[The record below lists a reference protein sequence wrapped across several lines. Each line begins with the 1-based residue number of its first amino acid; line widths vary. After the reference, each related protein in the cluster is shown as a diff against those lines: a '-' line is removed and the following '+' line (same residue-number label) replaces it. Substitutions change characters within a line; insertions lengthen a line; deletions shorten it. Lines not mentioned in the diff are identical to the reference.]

1 MGIRPLRLAAPA
13 MLAGTLLLAV
23 GYVPAGAAGTGTASA
38 HRPAAVLLAQQ
49 PVITLTAGG
58 QTFDIQGRPG
68 DSRWLAAVKSG
79 LTAEVPALEDL
90 TGLTAPGGTI
100 AIAEVDDGLNNNGIS
115 YDPASRTLDIPQS
128 AGPSIVANA
137 LARIWFNSTF
147 FSDRWVNEGLAAFAE
162 QVAGTGKYL
171 PCSAMPAYPGAGDP
185 SLAAWATLDAASTI
199 AEQNVADWQVGASCA
214 FFAEVAKAMGPGNFR
229 DVLIAAAARRP
240 AYGVGS
246 QAATGASP
254 VTVRQ
259 LLDLIDEVGM
269 VPASAPDPDMVQK
282 LLAGFGLFDTATLAS
297 RSEARASYHALA
309 TRAGSWS
316 IAPAI
321 RAPMQTWD
329 FDPAGAAIVTAGQI
343 LDLRDAVEKT
353 IPSYLPNGSAVQKDF
368 ETASIQGDLD
378 ALRSVMQK
386 MSDASGTI
394 AHATRLRD
402 GSHSLLQTIGLIGT
416 DIDIPI
422 KHALADLQSVEPGKA
437 QSEAQS
443 AIDEFDAASNVGLLR
458 AAVAAGLLGLTLV
471 LAFWLALLLR
481 RRRRRGR
488 GGTIAGDLAPPEE
501 ADLP

>member
-1 MGIRPLRLAAPA
+1 

-23 GYVPAGAAGTGTASA
+23 GYVPAGAAGTGTAST

-49 PVITLTAGG
+49 PVVTLTAGG

-79 LTAEVPALEDL
+79 VTAQVPALEDL

-162 QVAGTGKYL
+162 QVASPGNYL

-185 SLAAWATLDAASTI
+185 NLAAWETLDAASTI

-214 FFAEVAKAMGPGNFR
+214 FFAEVAEAMGAGDFR
-229 DVLIAAAARRP
+229 NVLVAAAARRP

-246 QAATGASP
+246 QAAGASP
-254 VTVRQ
+254 VTLRQ

-269 VPASAPDPDMVQK
+269 VPASAPDPDMAQK
-282 LLAGFGLFDTATLAS
+282 LLAGFGLFDTATLAA
-297 RSEARASYHALA
+297 RSEARASYHTLT

-329 FDPAGAAIVTAGQI
+329 FASAKAAMTTAGEI
-343 LDLRDAVEKT
+343 LDVRDAVEKT
-353 IPSYLPNGSAVQKDF
+353 IPSYSPNGSAVQKDF

-386 MSDASGTI
+386 MSDVSGTI
-394 AHATRLRD
+394 VHATRLRD

-471 LAFWLALLLR
+471 LAFWLTLLLR

-488 GGTIAGDLAPPEE
+488 GGTIASDVAPAEE
-501 ADLP
+501 ADRP